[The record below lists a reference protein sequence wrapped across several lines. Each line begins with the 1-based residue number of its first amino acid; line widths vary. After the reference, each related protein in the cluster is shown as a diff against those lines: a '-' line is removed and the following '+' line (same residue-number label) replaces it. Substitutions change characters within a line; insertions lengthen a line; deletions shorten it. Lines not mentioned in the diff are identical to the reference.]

1 MITKRKLFNLTLGL
15 TIAISPLA
23 LIAACSSNS
32 TSEIESQKPT
42 TIKKANFLANEF
54 NFNQPIDQSVSLIN
68 KQWVFDH
75 KEQIFNN
82 ITKLTNVNQ
91 IVDLKPTIEEKVIKV
106 SVRLASGAY
115 IDQSGQ
121 VATQPST
128 PFSFTISE
136 FVDQVQPD
144 LPQAIDLEQI
154 ANEATFDVAN
164 KANIKPS
171 EVQNNQL
178 EWKQATNYQNIN
190 FQVLDLI
197 ANDITGKLG
206 FKVQF
211 SQKDLINN
219 QKQLLV
225 QPDQNQAISGF
236 KVVAP
241 TPDDQSVLDVEI
253 ARLEQ
258 NATTIIDVEHL
269 TSDEIIRYTQDSG
282 SFKDRLR
289 DLKPEFTYNVIS
301 FNVENQTKNLTIQL
315 WVKYHSANEIVSL
328 SKAIKIVSD
337 DVNVNNPQWA
347 RQRELERLNRLIKQ
361 SILLKTTFSDQEAQ
375 ALSQDSNQVLNY
387 LFNFVSTFGFHYQVQ
402 ELKFSKPDRQN
413 QAKLSF
419 KIAAKLWRTTET
431 IKPVVISDLFSYNI
445 TLMQPEIEPEIKP
458 PVATQQGWKIK
469 PSANAKPDLDDNSN
483 PLGSY
488 TLDIDLE
495 QNPQIDFG
503 DPNLDVEQLIKKIFN
518 AQQQLFIQIE
528 GQLDPNWNWDYYA
541 DFFDMGPI
549 HDSQKQ
555 IVGNTY
561 QLQFNYVDS
570 SLLNQP
576 DDDNILILTVNLING
591 YNSSQTTPD
600 PLQKWNEIKTKF
612 TNLIAKQTIDDDKLH
627 FDRSGN
633 GIMGFAQISADDNMT
648 KSTHFSNFLNFSPSE
663 FKKENKFLIDIKVKN
678 ASINYLTNEIKFS
691 WFLEGLNKVDLGL
704 DLSSYQQ
711 EFANQVIKYQP
722 TKQWAEQIPFN
733 DQDGDLQISNAIS
746 LNNILDRFAL
756 SNKFVSETIL
766 KEKFSQFGTNWTW
779 KARELVNYV
788 RFSFFQ
794 GFNDGA
800 DAINMGIVDVD
811 PTKIGLNENPKDYT
825 IVLKAK
831 LNQKAQGTYLPFFQQ
846 FGEGLGS
853 PRNWQSG
860 QILEIRLKVN
870 SVPPTPTVYISANE
884 ILPGLAPGNS
894 LGTGQGAQQAYLN
907 SPPRN
912 DLYNIGL
919 GETFLTI
926 NVDHQAY
933 VSNLKANHRF
943 IAFNILSRYN
953 YQDQIIPE
961 PRPEAGW
968 VQ

>member
-225 QPDQNQAISGF
+225 QPDQNRAISGF

-241 TPDDQSVLDVEI
+241 TPDDQSVLAVEI

-269 TSDEIIRYTQDSG
+269 TSNEIIRYTQDSA

-289 DLKPEFTYNVIS
+289 DLKPEFKYHVIS
-301 FNVENQTKNLTIQL
+301 FNVEDQTKNLTIQL
-315 WVKYHSANEIVSL
+315 WVKYHSASEIVSL

-375 ALSQDSNQVLNY
+375 TLSQDSNQVLNY

-431 IKPVVISDLFSYNI
+431 IKPIIISDQFSYDVKIIPSNNNDQNNN
-445 TLMQPEIEPEIKP
+445 QPP
-458 PVATQQGWKIK
+458 TQGNWLIK
-469 PSANAKPDLDDNSN
+469 PSDLVTVDPNDENEPEQQVLTIDLKKDTQLDFANYENA
-483 PLGSY
+483 
-488 TLDIDLE
+488 DLE
-495 QNPQIDFG
+495 QSDQLMMKILEKTKHYFVTTSG
-503 DPNLDVEQLIKKIFN
+503 DLPADYWNKYVTVSFEEELKNDQDQLIGYKYMFQFEYTNGQNLDDWFNIKATI
-518 AQQQLFIQIE
+518 
-528 GQLDPNWNWDYYA
+528 
-541 DFFDMGPI
+541 
-549 HDSQKQ
+549 
-555 IVGNTY
+555 T
-561 QLQFNYVDS
+561 
-570 SLLNQP
+570 
-576 DDDNILILTVNLING
+576 NG
-591 YNSSQTTPD
+591 YNSGKAPAKPDANQIWTTLKSQFND
-600 PLQKWNEIKTKF
+600 
-612 TNLIAKQTIDDDKLH
+612 LILNQTIDDDKLH
-627 FDRSGN
+627 LDQSGN
-633 GIMGFAQISADDNMT
+633 GIMGFAQISADENTT

-663 FKKENKFLIDIKVKN
+663 FIHKNQFLIDIKIKN
-678 ASINYLTNEIKFS
+678 ASINYLTNEIKFT
-691 WFLEGLNKVDLGL
+691 WVLEGLNKTNLGI
-704 DLSSYQQ
+704 DLSSYRQ
-711 EFANQVIKYQP
+711 EFTNQTIKYQP

-733 DQDGDLQISNAIS
+733 DQNSDLQIPNAIS

-766 KEKFSQFGTNWTW
+766 KEKFSQFGANWTW
-779 KARELVNYV
+779 KAREIANYV
-788 RFSFFQ
+788 RFSFYQ

-800 DAINMGIVDVD
+800 DAINMGIVDID
-811 PTKIGLNENPKDYT
+811 PTKIGLNENPQNYT

-853 PRNWQSG
+853 PRSWQSG

-870 SVPPTPTVYISANE
+870 NVPPTPSVAISANE

-894 LGTGQGAQQAYLN
+894 LGVGQGAQQAYLN

-926 NVDHQAY
+926 NVDHQPY
-933 VSNLKANHRF
+933 ISNLKANHRF
-943 IAFNILSRYN
+943 IALNMLSRYD
-953 YQDQIIPE
+953 YSDPIFPE
-961 PRPEAGW
+961 PKPEEGW
-968 VQ
+968 VN